1 MRKRCRLDLRDRRRR
16 NPRSRYLFNLLSRCW
31 FVLRSRFR
39 LVFRSCSQLVLRSR
53 FRLVL
58 GGRHGLVLGG
68 HHGLVLGGR
77 HRLVFRS
84 RFRLVL
90 RSGFQL
96 ILRRCG
102 QFVLRGRRQFVLRA
116 RCRLFLGGRRRTG
129 PQRHYRPGLARSR
142 LGHPSRSLQLEHVL
156 SKLIADEFYD
166 AIYHPSLR
174 RRCGGNADLDLRQI
188 LAGGLFERLNRAPGE
203 IKEGEPSSRFFAFF
217 LGHPEEVMEIGHAR
231 DHRRHAVL
239 ASSDLDRR
247 LGPKVIAPLFGLKG
261 AFDGDDPVRRNPLCG
276 LRLQCLDLLCIDT
289 RVPDPGR

>member
-1 MRKRCRLDLRDRRRR
+1 LRKRCRLDPTDRRRR
-16 NPRSRYLFNLLSRCW
+16 SPRRRYLFNLLSRCW

-39 LVFRSCSQLVLRSR
+39 LLFRSRSQLVLLSRFRLVLGGRFRLVLRSR

-58 GGRHGLVLGG
+58 
-68 HHGLVLGGR
+68 
-77 HRLVFRS
+77 RS

-90 RSGFQL
+90 WSGFQL
-96 ILRRCG
+96 VLRRCG
-102 QFVLRGRRQFVLRA
+102 QLVLRGNRQFVPRGGRRLFLQA
-116 RCRLFLGGRRRTG
+116 RCRLFLRARRRPS
-129 PQRHYRPGLARSR
+129 PQRPYRPGLARRR
-142 LGHPSRSLQLEHVL
+142 LGHPTRSLPLEHVL

-174 RRCGGNADLDLRQI
+174 RRRGGNADLDLRQI
-188 LAGGLFERLNRAPGE
+188 LAGSLFERLNRAPGE
-203 IKEGEPSSRFFAFF
+203 IKEGEQSSRFFAFF

-247 LGPKVIAPLFGLKG
+247 LGPKIIAPLFGLKG
-261 AFDGDDPVRRNPLCG
+261 AFDGDDPVRRNPLPG
-276 LRLQCLDLLCIDT
+276 LRFQCRNLLCIDT